1 MADWH
6 QDVELFGHQ
15 FLIQVSPGLWDREFF
30 VGTVAQANRV
40 GMDHATG
47 TFLDAL
53 PGLTFKTKDEAI
65 VEVGKAI
72 SKVGAKIIPHRE
84 AHPLSEW
91 EKLP

>member
-1 MADWH
+1 
-6 QDVELFGHQ
+6 
-15 FLIQVSPGLWDREFF
+15 
-30 VGTVAQANRV
+30 
-40 GMDHATG
+40 MDHATG

-53 PGLTFKTKDEAI
+53 SGLTFKTKDEAI